1 MRLREAREEMQYL
14 LRVVDNGNMLTECSS
29 LRTVFDIESIED
41 SPSVGDKQLGF
52 GCVRIDGNAAKI
64 YERAS
69 VGGALVV
76 HPDHASFVFT
86 VTRDMVDDIL
96 FACNDIK
103 IKSKGERE
111 GKLSWTAPPASHHRR
126 FSLPRKNSWH
136 KTATQKQFCFVL
148 ENQNSIIQVFSC

>member
-41 SPSVGDKQLGF
+41 SPSVGDKKLGF

-96 FACNDIK
+96 FACNDIT
-103 IKSKGERE
+103 
-111 GKLSWTAPPASHHRR
+111 KLNQRVSARANYHGRHRLHHIIGDFPYLART
-126 FSLPRKNSWH
+126 LGTKLQRKNN
-136 KTATQKQFCFVL
+136 FV
-148 ENQNSIIQVFSC
+148 SC